1 MQLKQKSEGTTQM
14 QPPISKLLKTQ
25 LAHAPNSAN
34 YPNAKMIGG
43 NAWTVWSVLFL
54 LATFTAV
61 GCGGAK
67 AAAPPP
73 KPPEVEVAEVIQK
86 DVPIQSEWTAT
97 LDGYV
102 NAQIQPHVSGYLTKQ
117 NYKEGSFVHKGQV
130 LFEIDERPFMA
141 ALNEAKGQ
149 MAQAQAAM
157 GKAQLDVK
165 RDKPLAEARAIAQSQ
180 FDNDVQAELGANAA
194 VEIAKANI
202 EQAQLNVGFTK
213 VTSLV
218 DGIAGIA
225 QTQIGNLVSP
235 TTVLTSVSQVNP
247 IKAIFSISEQQ
258 YMMTQ
263 SAGKNGGEKSAWNGV
278 KLKLVLSD
286 GSTFPHEGSFLL
298 ADRQVD
304 ANTGTIRVIGS
315 FPNPNN
321 LLRPGQFGRVLA
333 EMGTQKSALLV
344 PQRAVSELQG
354 SYQLAV
360 VGPDNKVTMRPVK
373 VGPNIGKLLIIQ
385 DGLKPRERVVV
396 EGLQKVK
403 DGTLVTPKA
412 TNL

>member
-1 MQLKQKSEGTTQM
+1 M
-14 QPPISKLLKTQ
+14 QPSVYKLKTQ
-25 LAHAPNSAN
+25 LAKSRS
-34 YPNAKMIGG
+34 MSG
-43 NAWTVWSVLFL
+43 NVRIVLSLALLLSVLA
-54 LATFTAV
+54 LA
-61 GCGGAK
+61 GCDGAK
-67 AAAPPP
+67 AAGPPP

-86 DVPIQSEWTAT
+86 DVPIQSDWTAT

-117 NYKEGSFVHKGQV
+117 NYKEGSYVHKGQV
-130 LFEIDERPFMA
+130 LFEIDERPFVA
-141 ALNEAKGQ
+141 TLNETKGQ
-149 MAQAQAAM
+149 LAQAQAAL
-157 GKAQLDVK
+157 GKAEQDVK

-180 FDNDVQAELGANAA
+180 FDNDIQAELGAKAA

-202 EQAQLNVGFTK
+202 EQAQLNVEFTK

-263 SAGKNGGEKSAWNGV
+263 SVGKNGAEKNAWSGV
-278 KLKLVLSD
+278 KLRLVLSD

-333 EMGTQKSALLV
+333 EMGTQKAALLV

-373 VGPNIGKLLIIQ
+373 VGPNIGKLLVIQ
-385 DGLKPRERVVV
+385 DGLKPQERVVV

-403 DGTLVTPKA
+403 EGTLVTPKA
-412 TNL
+412 ANL

>member
-1 MQLKQKSEGTTQM
+1 M
-14 QPPISKLLKTQ
+14 QPSVYKLKTQ
-25 LAHAPNSAN
+25 LAKSRS
-34 YPNAKMIGG
+34 MSG
-43 NAWTVWSVLFL
+43 NVRIVLSMALLLSL
-54 LATFTAV
+54 LALA
-61 GCGGAK
+61 GCDGAK

-73 KPPEVEVAEVIQK
+73 KPPEVEVVEVIQK
-86 DVPIQSEWTAT
+86 DVPIQSDWTAT

-117 NYKEGSFVHKGQV
+117 NYKEGSYVHKGQV
-130 LFEIDERPFMA
+130 LFEIDERPFVA
-141 ALNEAKGQ
+141 TLNETKGQ
-149 MAQAQAAM
+149 LAQAQAAL
-157 GKAQLDVK
+157 GKAEQDVK

-180 FDNDVQAELGANAA
+180 FDNDIQAELGAKAA

-202 EQAQLNVGFTK
+202 EQALLNVEFTK

-263 SAGKNGGEKSAWNGV
+263 SVGKNGAEKNAWSGV

-373 VGPNIGKLLIIQ
+373 VGPNIGKLLVIQ
-385 DGLKPRERVVV
+385 DGLKPQERVVV

-412 TNL
+412 ANL

>member
-1 MQLKQKSEGTTQM
+1 MSGNVRIVLSM
-14 QPPISKLLKTQ
+14 ALL
-25 LAHAPNSAN
+25 L
-34 YPNAKMIGG
+34 
-43 NAWTVWSVLFL
+43 SVLA
-54 LATFTAV
+54 LA
-61 GCGGAK
+61 GCDGAK
-67 AAAPPP
+67 AAGPPA

-86 DVPIQSEWTAT
+86 DVPIQSDWTAT

-117 NYKEGSFVHKGQV
+117 NYKEGSYVHKGQV
-130 LFEIDERPFMA
+130 LFEIDERPFVA
-141 ALNEAKGQ
+141 TLNETKGQ
-149 MAQAQAAM
+149 LAQAQAAL
-157 GKAQLDVK
+157 GKAEQDVK

-180 FDNDVQAELGANAA
+180 FDNDIQAELGAKAA

-202 EQAQLNVGFTK
+202 EQAQLNVEFTK

-263 SAGKNGGEKSAWNGV
+263 SVGKNGAEKNAWSGV

-373 VGPNIGKLLIIQ
+373 VGPNIGKLLVIQ
-385 DGLKPRERVVV
+385 DGLKPQERVVV

-412 TNL
+412 VNL

>member
-1 MQLKQKSEGTTQM
+1 M
-14 QPPISKLLKTQ
+14 KTQ
-25 LAHAPNSAN
+25 LANF
-34 YPNAKMIGG
+34 K
-43 NAWTVWSVLFL
+43 WTSGDVWTGLSMVLL
-54 LATFTAV
+54 LASLALA

-67 AAAPPP
+67 ASGPPP
-73 KPPEVEVAEVIQK
+73 KPPEVDVMEVIQK
-86 DVPIQSEWTAT
+86 DVPIVSEWTAT

-102 NAQIQPHVSGYLTKQ
+102 NAQIQPRVSGYLTSQ
-117 NYKEGSFVHKGQV
+117 SYKEGSYVHKGQV
-130 LFEIDERPFMA
+130 LFEIDERPFVA

-149 MAQAQAAM
+149 LAQAQAAM
-157 GKAQLDVK
+157 GKAQQDVK

-180 FDNDVQAELGANAA
+180 FDNDIQAELGAKAA
-194 VEIAKANI
+194 VETAKAAV
-202 EQAQLNVGFTK
+202 EQAELNVGFTK

-225 QTQIGNLVSP
+225 QTQIGNLVGP

-247 IKAIFSISEQQ
+247 IKAYFSISEQQ

-263 SAGKNGGEKSAWNGV
+263 SVGKNGAQKDAWKGV
-278 KLKLVLSD
+278 RLKLVLSN
-286 GSTFPHEGSFLL
+286 GETFPHEGSFLL

-321 LLRPGQFGRVLA
+321 LLRPGQYGRVLA

-344 PQRAVSELQG
+344 PQRAVTELQG

-360 VGPDNKVTMRPVK
+360 VGSDNKVSIRPVK
-373 VGPNIGKLLIIQ
+373 VGPNIGKMLIIQ
-385 DGLKPRERVVV
+385 DGLKPQERIIV

-403 DGTLVTPKA
+403 DGTVVTPRA
-412 TNL
+412 ANL

>member
-1 MQLKQKSEGTTQM
+1 
-14 QPPISKLLKTQ
+14 
-25 LAHAPNSAN
+25 
-34 YPNAKMIGG
+34 MIGG
-43 NAWTVWSVLFL
+43 NVRTTGSMLLL
-54 LATFTAV
+54 LASLAML
-61 GCGGAK
+61 GCDGAK
-67 AAAPPP
+67 AAGPPP

-102 NAQIQPHVSGYLTKQ
+102 NAQIQPHVSGYLTRQ

-130 LFEIDERPFMA
+130 LFEIDERPFIA
-141 ALNEAKGQ
+141 TLNETKGQ
-149 MAQAQAAM
+149 LAQAQAAL
-157 GKAQLDVK
+157 GKAEQDVK

-180 FDNDVQAELGANAA
+180 FDNDIQAELGAKAA

-202 EQAQLNVGFTK
+202 EQAQLNVEFTK

-258 YMMTQ
+258 YMLTQ
-263 SAGKNGGEKSAWNGV
+263 SVGKNGAEKNAWSGV

-286 GSTFPHEGSFLL
+286 GTTFPHEGSFLL

-344 PQRAVSELQG
+344 PQKAISELQG

-385 DGLKPRERVVV
+385 DGLKPQERVVV

-403 DGTLVTPKA
+403 DGTVITPKA
-412 TNL
+412 ANL